1 MHFASELFD
10 SHPRFA
16 QLKSILLDF
25 FNGEQS
31 DAIALAGLEHVISVS
46 LGPTPSN
53 VTTTTTMDDPL
64 SDSKES
70 LATLPPIHIR
80 TFTVQLKKSGTR
92 VPRVQLTP
100 MGPHLDLVLGRHTD
114 PDPEML
120 KAALKRPK
128 LEKDDVEKGLGKKRK
143 NIETDDMGDLRGQI
157 HIGKQDLSQL
167 QVRKMKGLKE
177 DGGLAN
183 GSPKKR
189 RQAANTARDEEEP
202 SDGD

>member
-10 SHPRFA
+10 SHPRFV
-16 QLKSILLDF
+16 QLKSLLLDF

-31 DAIALAGLEHVISVS
+31 DAIALKGLEHVISVS

-53 VTTTTTMDDPL
+53 LTTATMDD
-64 SDSKES
+64 DSKET
-70 LATLPPIHIR
+70 LAILPPIHIR
-80 TFTVQLKKSGTR
+80 TFTVQLMKSGTR
-92 VPRVQLTP
+92 IPRVQLTP
-100 MGPHLDLVLGRHTD
+100 MGPHLDLVLRRHID
-114 PDPEML
+114 PDPDML

-143 NIETDDMGDLRGQI
+143 NIETDEMGDLRGQI
-157 HIGKQDLSQL
+157 HLGKQDLSQL

-177 DGGLAN
+177 DGGRAN
-183 GSPKKR
+183 GAPRKR
-189 RQAANTARDEEEP
+189 QKSAHTSSDEEGA

>member
-1 MHFASELFD
+1 
-10 SHPRFA
+10 
-16 QLKSILLDF
+16 
-25 FNGEQS
+25 
-31 DAIALAGLEHVISVS
+31 
-46 LGPTPSN
+46 
-53 VTTTTTMDDPL
+53 
-64 SDSKES
+64 
-70 LATLPPIHIR
+70 
-80 TFTVQLKKSGTR
+80 
-92 VPRVQLTP
+92 

-143 NIETDDMGDLRGQI
+143 NIETDEMGDLRGQI
-157 HIGKQDLSQL
+157 HMSKQDLSQL

-177 DGGLAN
+177 DGLVN

-189 RQAANTARDEEEP
+189 KAAHAGRDEEP